1 MGSKQPEG
9 IKKSPGCFFISA
21 PIFSSIKS
29 RIPCAVGVAIR
40 CEQNRG
46 EFTTSTLLLLDF
58 RLTGK
63 PEKVV
68 TNYHFPLRKPVLKSL
83 EKGDFLFCCVL
94 ARCSAF
100 DVTQSLYG
108 REGYN
113 LALRHRV
120 QISAPCTPALRPL
133 PFLSLILG
141 NRLQATF

>member
-9 IKKSPGCFFISA
+9 IKNLPVAFFISA

-46 EFTTSTLLLLDF
+46 GEFTTSTLLLLDF

-68 TNYHFPLRKPVLKSL
+68 TNYHFHLRKPVLKSL
-83 EKGDFLFCCVL
+83 EKGDFLFC
-94 ARCSAF
+94 
-100 DVTQSLYG
+100 
-108 REGYN
+108 
-113 LALRHRV
+113 
-120 QISAPCTPALRPL
+120 
-133 PFLSLILG
+133 
-141 NRLQATF
+141 

>member
-1 MGSKQPEG
+1 MNKLNRFAILRCFILLSCYNKTKAGWNVSQGIGPYHNGELVGSKQPEG
-9 IKKSPGCFFISA
+9 IKNLPVAFFISA

-68 TNYHFPLRKPVLKSL
+68 TNYHFHLRKPVLKSL
-83 EKGDFLFCCVL
+83 EKGDFLFC
-94 ARCSAF
+94 
-100 DVTQSLYG
+100 
-108 REGYN
+108 
-113 LALRHRV
+113 
-120 QISAPCTPALRPL
+120 
-133 PFLSLILG
+133 
-141 NRLQATF
+141 

>member
-9 IKKSPGCFFISA
+9 IKNLPVAFFISA

-68 TNYHFPLRKPVLKSL
+68 TNYHFHLRKP
-83 EKGDFLFCCVL
+83 VL

-100 DVTQSLYG
+100 DVTRSLYG